1 MPKKAL
7 TAASV
12 ERIKPP
18 TKGQVEVFDKGYPGL
33 ALRISYGG
41 RKTWSAFYRLN
52 GKLHRIS
59 LGTYPAMGLTE
70 AREAWRQARQ
80 DVAKGIDPGLAHRL
94 EKPATS
100 FTAVAE
106 EWLRRDQ
113 SGNKS
118 IAAMTR
124 IVNRELLPAWGNRP
138 IQEIGRRDVL
148 NLIDSIVDRGAVI
161 MARRVQARLHRL
173 FRWCVGRGIIAVN
186 PVADLPKPGSE
197 TRRDRV
203 LSDDELV
210 QAWKGT
216 ETLGFPFGPAFQLLI
231 VTGARREE
239 IGRLKWSEIDGDTI
253 RLKGDRTKNGEA
265 HDIPLSAPARALLE
279 RVPRI
284 AGSEFVFTANG
295 HKPVAA
301 WSTAKERLDAIVPIA
316 PWRIHDLRRVV
327 ASGCQRL
334 GIGLQV
340 VEAILGHIAGSRAG
354 IVGIYQRHTYADEK
368 RSALEA
374 WGAHVMALVEGRA
387 AGKVLPMPRAS

>member
-1 MPKKAL
+1 M
-7 TAASV
+7 
-12 ERIKPP
+12 
-18 TKGQVEVFDKGYPGL
+18 GL
-33 ALRISYGG
+33 A
-41 RKTWSAFYRLN
+41 
-52 GKLHRIS
+52 
-59 LGTYPAMGLTE
+59 E

-80 DVAKGIDPGLAHRL
+80 DVAKGINPGLAHRL

-148 NLIDSIVDRGAVI
+148 NLIDSIVDRGAVV

-265 HDIPLSAPARALLE
+265 HDIPLSAPARAL
-279 RVPRI
+279 
-284 AGSEFVFTANG
+284 A
-295 HKPVAA
+295 
-301 WSTAKERLDAIVPIA
+301 
-316 PWRIHDLRRVV
+316 
-327 ASGCQRL
+327 
-334 GIGLQV
+334 
-340 VEAILGHIAGSRAG
+340 
-354 IVGIYQRHTYADEK
+354 
-368 RSALEA
+368 
-374 WGAHVMALVEGRA
+374 
-387 AGKVLPMPRAS
+387 

>member
-59 LGTYPAMGLTE
+59 LGTYPAMGLAE

-231 VTGARREE
+231 LTGARREE
-239 IGRLKWSEIDGDTI
+239 IGRLKWSEIDSDTI

-265 HDIPLSAPARALLE
+265 QDIPLSAPARALLE
-279 RVPRI
+279 RD
-284 AGSEFVFTANG
+284 
-295 HKPVAA
+295 AA
-301 WSTAKERLDAIVPIA
+301 HCRQ
-316 PWRIHDLRRVV
+316 RV
-327 ASGCQRL
+327 CLYR
-334 GIGLQV
+334 
-340 VEAILGHIAGSRAG
+340 
-354 IVGIYQRHTYADEK
+354 
-368 RSALEA
+368 
-374 WGAHVMALVEGRA
+374 
-387 AGKVLPMPRAS
+387 

>member
-18 TKGQVEVFDKGYPGL
+18 TEGQVELFDKGYPGL

-41 RKTWSAFYRLN
+41 RKTWSTFYRLN

-59 LGTYPAMGLTE
+59 LGTYPAMGLAE
-70 AREAWRQARQ
+70 AREAWRQSRQ
-80 DVAKGIDPGLAHRL
+80 DVAKGIDPGLTHRL

-124 IVNRELLPAWGNRP
+124 IVDREWLPAWGNRP
-138 IQEIGRRDVL
+138 IEEIGRRDIL
-148 NLIDSIVDRGAVI
+148 DLIDSIVDRGAVI

-186 PVADLPKPGSE
+186 PAADLPKPGSE

-203 LSDDELV
+203 LSDDEIV
-210 QAWKGT
+210 QVWNGT
-216 ETLGFPFGPAFQLLI
+216 ATLAFPFGPAF
-231 VTGARREE
+231 
-239 IGRLKWSEIDGDTI
+239 TI
-253 RLKGDRTKNGEA
+253 ADLN
-265 HDIPLSAPARALLE
+265 
-279 RVPRI
+279 
-284 AGSEFVFTANG
+284 
-295 HKPVAA
+295 
-301 WSTAKERLDAIVPIA
+301 
-316 PWRIHDLRRVV
+316 WR
-327 ASGCQRL
+327 
-334 GIGLQV
+334 
-340 VEAILGHIAGSRAG
+340 
-354 IVGIYQRHTYADEK
+354 
-368 RSALEA
+368 
-374 WGAHVMALVEGRA
+374 
-387 AGKVLPMPRAS
+387 